1 MGASAL
7 RSRAIAVPYGLA
19 RRHGLAG
26 KCPAAL
32 FDALMSTS
40 RLPFRSVICS
50 CPSPSVLPKSRVPDR
65 ARCRKPGYRYL
76 NFREQSFSATRCIA
90 YDVCYDTSKKEG
102 FKGLAEPSEVGT
114 MPLRGLSAL
123 LFLGGIVYALL
134 SGIWGI
140 GAIAFG
146 LGAVVLGLDRLRA
159 QQSRSERSIGWVL
172 VLCGA
177 LTVVFIAM
185 RMALGVT

>member
-1 MGASAL
+1 MRRTASKVKAATRATEL
-7 RSRAIAVPYGLA
+7 SR
-19 RRHGLAG
+19 
-26 KCPAAL
+26 
-32 FDALMSTS
+32 
-40 RLPFRSVICS
+40 RLT
-50 CPSPSVLPKSRVPDR
+50 L
-65 ARCRKPGYRYL
+65 
-76 NFREQSFSATRCIA
+76 SATRCIA
-90 YDVCYDTSKKEG
+90 YDVRYDTSKKEG
-102 FKGLAEPSEVGT
+102 FKGLAEPSEAGT

-134 SGIWGI
+134 SGNWGI

-146 LGAVVLGLDRLRA
+146 LGVVMLGLDRLRA

-177 LTVVFIAM
+177 LTVMFIAI